1 MAEHSRRNFLTT
13 ASLGAAAIGVAAA
26 SPGLLSAR
34 QGPGGGRLHEGP
46 LMAYVQDARRGDIAV
61 MVGELEIV
69 RHDPELAARLAA
81 IAADAR

>member
-26 SPGLLSAR
+26 SPALRSSAS
-34 QGPGGGRLHEGP
+34 GAGGRLHQGP

>member
-26 SPGLLSAR
+26 SPGLRSSGSGAA
-34 QGPGGGRLHEGP
+34 GRLHEGP

-69 RHDPELAARLAA
+69 RHDPELATRLAA